1 MLFISHFDII
11 HNLDNVITLYS
22 TASKEVRMQQLEMT
36 RQLANQLLMAR
47 GLLADIF
54 RAEDTTHT
62 GYISLSCIFNGIKKL
77 YPDTSKA
84 DVIKLLEFIESNLK
98 SSEEASSLQLGGR
111 VHYDKM
117 LKSLLK
123 LNRQLKFN
131 ETKHSKVHLL
141 KTSKD
146 GTAANDE
153 DEDDDYDNFNLK
165 LSPNAKKALGSMKG
179 DDGKQ
184 SRLKDEDGKA
194 ELDEDNYSLGPVIE
208 ESLLGILCA
217 VGVLYSAENK
227 LVGAFLLHLVGNQI
241 WLVKKSISILQ
252 LILPSD
258 SEPFRA
264 VVFEK
269 YILNR
274 GGLQYWHQQLI
285 QYFQTEPNSLRRCE
299 ELPWHLKIC
308 RKWNT
313 LRDTLVDLKTFDL
326 MYNNDLKD
334 ELMDYWVLLTEGPL
348 FVHDPKPELPS
359 NLNNG
364 QVSGKQLAKAAAAAA
379 LSHDD
384 SDVDSSD
391 NILRE
396 IDRALELNTSL
407 KEIRKHTLKNQ
418 VRLRLEIL

>member
-1 MLFISHFDII
+1 M
-11 HNLDNVITLYS
+11 
-22 TASKEVRMQQLEMT
+22 
-36 RQLANQLLMAR
+36 
-47 GLLADIF
+47 
-54 RAEDTTHT
+54 
-62 GYISLSCIFNGIKKL
+62 
-77 YPDTSKA
+77 
-84 DVIKLLEFIESNLK
+84 
-98 SSEEASSLQLGGR
+98 
-111 VHYDKM
+111 
-117 LKSLLK
+117 
-123 LNRQLKFN
+123 
-131 ETKHSKVHLL
+131 
-141 KTSKD
+141 
-146 GTAANDE
+146 
-153 DEDDDYDNFNLK
+153 
-165 LSPNAKKALGSMKG
+165 
-179 DDGKQ
+179 
-184 SRLKDEDGKA
+184 
-194 ELDEDNYSLGPVIE
+194 
-208 ESLLGILCA
+208 
-217 VGVLYSAENK
+217 
-227 LVGAFLLHLVGNQI
+227 
-241 WLVKKSISILQ
+241 Q

-418 VRLRLEIL
+418 VRLRWEIL